1 VDRPGR
7 VSAVGDDRQGS
18 AIRQRQEE
26 RRITKEIEP
35 PVAKR
40 VDSRREFHGDVF
52 IDPYEWLRDKSS
64 PEVISYLEA
73 ENEYADQA
81 TAPLE
86 PLRQKIFDE
95 IKARTKETDLSV
107 PVRRGDWWYYARSFE
122 GKQYGVQCRCAVIDP
137 SDWNPP
143 VLDEHTEIP
152 GEQLLLDE
160 NVEAEGH
167 DFFSLGAASISPD
180 GNVLAYSV
188 DVVGDERYTLRF
200 RNLRTG
206 EQYPDEIV
214 GIGAG
219 ATWGTDNRTVYYI
232 TVDAAWRPDTVWR
245 HRLASGLPAEKV
257 YHEADEKYWL
267 AVGRTRSDK
276 YVLIAAGSAI
286 TSEIRYADATDP
298 EAEFVTVLPR
308 RDGIEYSVEHAIVGG
323 QDRFLIL
330 HNENAVNF
338 MLAEAPV
345 DNPAA
350 QRTLIEHRD
359 DVRLDGVDAFAG
371 HLVLSYRGEA
381 LPRIQL
387 WPINNDDYGRPEEI
401 AFDSELMSA
410 GLGANPN
417 WDSPK
422 LRIGAGS
429 FVTPVRIYDLD
440 LVTGERTLLREQP
453 VLGDYRREDY
463 VERRD
468 WAQAADGTQIPISI
482 VHRAG
487 IEFPAPALVYG
498 YGAYE
503 ICEDPRFSIAR
514 LSLLD
519 RGMVFAVAH
528 VRGGGE
534 MGRPW
539 YEHGKLLEKK
549 NTFTDFVAVGQ
560 HLVDSGLT
568 RPQQLVALGGSA
580 GGLLMGAVANT
591 APDLFAG
598 ILAQVPFVDPL
609 TTILDPSL
617 PLTVTEWDEW
627 GNPLSDSDVYHYMK
641 SYSPYENVSA
651 QNYPAIL
658 AMTSLHDTRVYYVEP
673 AKWVAALRYTKA
685 DDNPVLLKTQMTA
698 GHGGIS
704 GRYERW
710 KETAYQYAWLL
721 AAADRDHYG
730 SGQVDDLLSGAQ
742 G

>member
-1 VDRPGR
+1 MN
-7 VSAVGDDRQGS
+7 Q
-18 AIRQRQEE
+18 
-26 RRITKEIEP
+26 P
-35 PVAKR
+35 PIAKR

-64 PEVISYLEA
+64 PEVISYLDA

-122 GKQYGVQCRCAVIDP
+122 GKQYGVQCRCPVDDP
-137 SDWNPP
+137 NDWNPP
-143 VLDEHTEIP
+143 TLDEDTAIP
-152 GEQLLLDE
+152 GEQVLLDE

-180 GNVLAYSV
+180 GNVLAYSI

-219 ATWGTDNRTVYYI
+219 ATWGTDNRTVYYV

-267 AVGRTRSDK
+267 SVGRTRSDK

-286 TSEIRYADATDP
+286 TSEVRYADAADP

-308 RDGIEYSVEHAIVGG
+308 RDGIEYSVEHTIVGG

-338 MLAEAPV
+338 TLAEAPV
-345 DNPAA
+345 DDPAA

-359 DVRLDGVDAFAG
+359 DVRLDGVDAFAQ
-371 HLVLSYRGEA
+371 HLVVSYRGEA

-387 WPINNDDYGRPEEI
+387 WPIDKDSYGRAEEI

-422 LRIGAGS
+422 LRVGAGS

-440 LVTGERTLLREQP
+440 LVTGVRTLLREQP
-453 VLGDYRREDY
+453 VLGEYRREDY
-463 VERRD
+463 VERRE
-468 WAQAADGTQIPISI
+468 WAQAADGTKIPISI

-534 MGRPW
+534 MGRLW

-549 NTFTDFVAVGQ
+549 NTFSDFIAVGQ
-560 HLVDSGLT
+560 HLVDSGQT

-580 GGLLMGAVANT
+580 GGLLMGAVANM
-591 APDLFAG
+591 APTLFAG

-641 SYSPYENVSA
+641 SYSPYENVAA
-651 QNYPAIL
+651 QKYPAIL

-673 AKWVAALRYTKA
+673 AKWVAALRHNNA
-685 DDNPVLLKTQMTA
+685 NGSPVLLKTQMTA

-730 SGQVDDLLSGAQ
+730 GGQVDDLLRGTH